1 MISSVMIR
9 ALIRAT
15 ETAVIVHNGDTHT
28 CAHTKGR
35 TSKQDHTF

>member
-28 CAHTKGR
+28 RTHKGR